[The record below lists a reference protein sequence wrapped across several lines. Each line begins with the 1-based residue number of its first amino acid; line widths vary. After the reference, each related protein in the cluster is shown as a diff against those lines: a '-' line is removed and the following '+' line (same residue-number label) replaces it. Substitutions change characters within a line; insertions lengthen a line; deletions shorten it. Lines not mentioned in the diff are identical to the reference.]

1 MTILNSRLL
10 YKSTV
15 ILLKNIKFF
24 TSQVQSFA
32 NLENVKTL
40 VTKAKT
46 NSVKQVRLLTDTW
59 KVNLY
64 SLLKIEVRFY

>member
-15 ILLKNIKFF
+15 ILLKNINFF

>member
-46 NSVKQVRLLTDTW
+46 NAVKCYVMFT
-59 KVNLY
+59 NL
-64 SLLKIEVRFY
+64 SGQLSIFV

>member
-1 MTILNSRLL
+1 MTILNRRLL

-46 NSVKQVRLLTDTW
+46 YAVKFYVMFT
-59 KVNLY
+59 NL
-64 SLLKIEVRFY
+64 SGQLSIFV